1 MQVKSYFNADEMFA
15 DLDKLRMDA
24 IKAFANCTEKQKA
37 LKEGDVFITTAFEVG
52 TTSTS
57 SSSER
62 TAREGLIILNEILEN
77 SHSPNDEDKE
87 EFEYAKESGYVMVKA
102 WSNACP
108 EGEMGSVHRSRALFK
123 VIDSKKHTTEAILKA
138 FTYIWRTGGDIDKYD
153 IQWINSDGNLEV
165 LT

>member
-37 LKEGDVFITTAFEVG
+37 LKEGDVFITA
-52 TTSTS
+52 
-57 SSSER
+57 
-62 TAREGLIILNEILEN
+62 EGLIILNEILEN